1 MIIYL
6 FLSVSIYS
14 IYPPIFNYQ
23 PKYLSVHLLICLFST
38 YLPFQL
44 SIYLFVGEAPTLR
57 RTCARVSA
65 GSRSLP
71 TSRTRTGRTMRG
83 CRGSLISSRLRSRD
97 SRSRSKRPRR
107 LPPWTSLNI
116 DRYKSYIYLFIY
128 SVGIQTGIITLSIFY
143 YIYLI
148 WIYLSV

>member
-1 MIIYL
+1 MIIY
-6 FLSVSIYS
+6 FSQYPSILY
-14 IYPPIFNYQ
+14 IYPTIYNYR
-23 PKYLSVHLLICLFST
+23 PKYLSICLFST

-44 SIYLFVGEAPTLR
+44 SIYLSLYLCVGEALTLR